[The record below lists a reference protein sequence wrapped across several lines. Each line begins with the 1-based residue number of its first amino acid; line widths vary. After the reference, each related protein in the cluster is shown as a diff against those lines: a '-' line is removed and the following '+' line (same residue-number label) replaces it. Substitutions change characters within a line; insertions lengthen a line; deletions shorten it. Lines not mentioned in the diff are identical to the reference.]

1 MSMRP
6 VGYPPNTDVRAGLA
20 LPHASA
26 PRPIGYPPN
35 LPHAAGPPGPPIQ
48 PPHAADP
55 PPPAPVIVAV
65 EQGKIIRG
73 Y

>member
-1 MSMRP
+1 M
-6 VGYPPNTDVRAGLA
+6 N
-20 LPHASA
+20 

-35 LPHAAGPPGPPIQ
+35 LPPHASGGSAHVMPPRPVGYPPNVPHAAGPPGPPIQ

-55 PPPAPVIVAV
+55 PPPTPVVVAV
-65 EQGKIIRG
+65 EQGKVVRS

>member
-6 VGYPPNTDVRAGLA
+6 VGYPPNLP
-20 LPHASA
+20 PHAA
-26 PRPIGYPPN
+26 GPPGPPTPRPAGYPPN
-35 LPHAAGPPGPPIQ
+35 LPPHAAGPPGPPIQ

>member
-6 VGYPPNTDVRAGLA
+6 VGYPPNTDVRAIHESP
-20 LPHASA
+20 LPL
-26 PRPIGYPPN
+26 PTRPIGYPPN
-35 LPHAAGPPGPPIQ
+35 LPHAAGPPGPPVQ

-55 PPPAPVIVAV
+55 PPPTPVVVAV
-65 EQGKIIRG
+65 EQGKIIRS

>member
-35 LPHAAGPPGPPIQ
+35 LPHAAGPPGPPT
-48 PPHAADP
+48 PGPHASDP
-55 PPPAPVIVAV
+55 PTAAAIAIPEQQKYPV
-65 EQGKIIRG
+65 
-73 Y
+73 